1 MFLEMKAL
9 ARQTWLDIAL
19 ILTGDADMAYEIA
32 KENNM
37 SVSDM
42 PTVGQ
47 EIRYSG
53 SVVNR
58 QVFDYYASRDI
69 VPATCITTD
78 DDESDVKIFDYT
90 FDFTFE

>member
-1 MFLEMKAL
+1 MIAL

-32 KENNM
+32 KENGFD
-37 SVSDM
+37 VSDM

-53 SVVNR
+53 GVANR
-58 QVFDYYASRDI
+58 QVFDFYASHGI
-69 VPATCITTD
+69 VPATAIA
-78 DDESDVKIFDYT
+78 DEDSDIKIFDYT